1 MSDNNNHNQNQN
13 RNQNGFKDHANNN
26 AAGFTVKKIERK
38 KKTLKEFKQETKARW
53 MMFKLS
59 VKSFVKTSK
68 KVFRFVMVAYVII
81 SAIITSVVLT
91 NPLNHWYTKK
101 NPEKIEILRNAT
113 SYEVDEMIN
122 SYKRVDERT
131 TEERKNEIEK
141 QFQEVSDAT
150 IPGIKT
156 AHAAPVSPAV
166 ETTAVNEAS
175 GTLHPLTAYNLVPG
189 QTDSSPCIGA
199 ANQNLCY
206 LMREKKMNVCAA
218 PLSYPFG
225 TIIRIPGYEGSQKD
239 KVDDTC
245 VVLDRMAAKHPDGVD
260 ICMDQDIPRA
270 LSIKQNSYITVV
282 GYVENW
288 RQLAPASKKEFQT
301 PIR

>member
-1 MSDNNNHNQNQN
+1 MNQNNQNQN
-13 RNQNGFKDHANNN
+13 RSQNGITHTNFNNQ
-26 AAGFTVKKIERK
+26 VKKPGIVAQKKAQWNRFVVKTKVKLEQA
-38 KKTLKEFKQETKARW
+38 KKTSEKVLHFS
-53 MMFKLS
+53 MMFYL
-59 VKSFVKTSK
+59 F
-68 KVFRFVMVAYVII
+68 I
-81 SAIITSVVLT
+81 STVITSVVLT
-91 NPLNHWYTKK
+91 NPLNHWYTER
-101 NPEKIEILRNAT
+101 NPEKIEILRKANPQ
-113 SYEVDEMIN
+113 EVDEMIN
-122 SYKRVDERT
+122 SWKRVDERT

-141 QFQEVSDAT
+141 QFKEVSDAT

-156 AHAAPVSPAV
+156 ARAALDPAV
-166 ETTAVNEAS
+166 EITAVNEAS
-175 GTLHPLTAYNLVPG
+175 GALHPLTAYNLVPG